1 MAEAA
6 AALQAQINAAVV
18 AALAAQAAVAVPAQV
33 AHVAVKLPEFWV
45 KDPKMWFS
53 QAEAQFRRARI
64 TTETTMYDYV
74 LMKLPQDVVM
84 SVRALISA
92 IEADP
97 VKQEA
102 SYTLLKEALMGSF
115 GMTKW
120 QMAYALLDHPDLG
133 DRRPSAMMAE
143 MLALRFETSPP
154 DSLFLAL
161 FLRRVP
167 TSIRDH
173 LAAANHETAT
183 AMATHADILWDARN
197 SASVSTVSE
206 SLAAVSVRS
215 ASPRASRSPD
225 RAPGH
230 LTAADRHAPPHLAA
244 KTAGLSTRMG
254 CAKTTGSTAPR
265 PTTARGRTA
274 RWRKTRSP
282 PWATQRSRRPHISSG
297 FGFQTTISGRHRCR
311 CLSFSSQVCSSHFR
325 PAFVRRRW

>member
-64 TTETTMYDYV
+64 TQETTMYDYV

-143 MLALRFETSPP
+143 MLALRFETTPP

-206 SLAAVSVRS
+206 ALAAVSVRS

-225 RAPGH
+225 RRA
-230 LTAADRHAPPHLAA
+230 
-244 KTAGLSTRMG
+244 
-254 CAKTTGSTAPR
+254 
-265 PTTARGRTA
+265 
-274 RWRKTRSP
+274 RSP
-282 PWATQRSRRPHISSG
+282 D
-297 FGFQTTISGRHRCR
+297 
-311 CLSFSSQVCSSHFR
+311 
-325 PAFVRRRW
+325 RRRQTGQQTRPPTPGRQDGRVYNKDGLCKNHRKYGAKAYNCTWKDCKMAEN

>member
-18 AALAAQAAVAVPAQV
+18 AALAAQAAAAVPAQV

-64 TTETTMYDYV
+64 TAETT
-74 LMKLPQDVVM
+74 KLPQDVVM
-84 SVRALISA
+84 SVRALVSA

-97 VKQEA
+97 VKQET

-115 GMTKW
+115 GKTKW

-143 MLALRFETSPP
+143 MLALRFETTPP

-161 FLRRVP
+161 FLRRLP

-173 LAAANHETAT
+173 LAAANHETAA
-183 AMATHADILWDARN
+183 AMSTHADGLWDARN
-197 SASVSTVSE
+197 SASVSAVSE
-206 SLAAVSVRS
+206 ALAAVSIRS
-215 ASPRASRSPD
+215 TSPKVSRSLDRRARLPD
-225 RAPGH
+225 RRRQPGQQ
-230 LTAADRHAPPHLAA
+230 
-244 KTAGLSTRMG
+244 TR
-254 CAKTTGSTAPR
+254 R
-265 PTTARGRTA
+265 PTPGRQDGRA
-274 RWRKTRSP
+274 ASANDGLCKNH
-282 PWATQRSRRPHISSG
+282 RRYG
-297 FGFQTTISGRHRCR
+297 DKAYNCTWKYCK
-311 CLSFSSQVCSSHFR
+311 L
-325 PAFVRRRW
+325 AEN

>member
-6 AALQAQINAAVV
+6 AVLQAQINAAVV

-45 KDPKMWFS
+45 KDPKMWFA

-64 TTETTMYDYV
+64 TAETTMYDYI

-84 SVRALISA
+84 SVRALVSA

-97 VKQEA
+97 VKQEE
-102 SYTLLKEALMGSF
+102 SYTLMKEALLGSY

-143 MLALRFETSPP
+143 MLSLRYETTAP

-161 FLRRVP
+161 FLRRLP
-167 TSIRDH
+167 PSIRDH
-173 LAAANHETAT
+173 LSAANHTTAT
-183 AMATHADILWDARN
+183 EMSAHADILWDARN
-197 SASVSTVSE
+197 TSSVSTVAE

-215 ASPRASRSPD
+215 ASPNRRAKSPDRRARSPD
-225 RAPGH
+225 RRSG
-230 LTAADRHAPPHLAA
+230 
-244 KTAGLSTRMG
+244 G
-254 CAKTTGSTAPR
+254 GSQPPR
-265 PTTARGRTA
+265 PPTPGR
-274 RWRKTRSP
+274 RVNDGLCKNH
-282 PWATQRSRRPHISSG
+282 RRYGDKAYSCIWKG
-297 FGFQTTISGRHRCR
+297 CKM
-311 CLSFSSQVCSSHFR
+311 
-325 PAFVRRRW
+325 AEN